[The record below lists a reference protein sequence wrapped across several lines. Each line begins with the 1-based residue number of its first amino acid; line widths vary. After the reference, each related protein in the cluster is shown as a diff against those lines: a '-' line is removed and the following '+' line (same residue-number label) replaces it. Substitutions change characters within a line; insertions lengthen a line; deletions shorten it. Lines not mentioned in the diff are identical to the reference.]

1 MKGDNKRFWQRYAKL
16 YGPLMKISGKG
27 FYRELCEGIARD
39 FKGDERVLELA
50 CGTGQLTFL
59 LCDKVRSFVATD
71 FSENMV
77 SEVRRLYGTTLSCD
91 TQSGRGSSRLRG
103 ETTALTGSEDC
114 SPAAAECHSDCTP
127 KERPVLA
134 HRGTTAVGHDSN
146 FAQKKGPAVT
156 DSGTAA
162 AECHSDLVPK
172 EGLSF
177 EVQDATALTYP
188 DNSFDVVIIAN
199 ALHIMPDPERA
210 LQQIR
215 RVLRQGGVL
224 YAPTFAQREG
234 KAFKPWISL
243 ISVFGFKTFNRWSA
257 SQLTA
262 IVESQGFMVVGRSIM
277 NSGISPLVRLK
288 AIAR

>member
-1 MKGDNKRFWQRYAKL
+1 MKGDNKRFWQSYAKL

-77 SEVRRLYGTTLSCD
+77 SEARRLYGKTLICD

-114 SPAAAECHSDCTP
+114 SPAAAECHS
-127 KERPVLA
+127 
-134 HRGTTAVGHDSN
+134 G
-146 FAQKKGPAVT
+146 
-156 DSGTAA
+156 
-162 AECHSDLVPK
+162 LVPK

-262 IVESQGFMVVGRSIM
+262 IVESQGFMVVGKSIM